1 MYALSRFSF
10 LLLPCMQA
18 VVTGIYINYRSAALS
33 RFARA
38 RAVAYARPHAQGV
51 GTLSARVA
59 SRLANSLLLATLILS
74 HLVVSRKER
83 KPYKIVN
90 YLPFVIAYLLVRPI
104 SEHAYRRRYHLWYR
118 ENRDRVANRFQVPAS
133 SCDRPSKG
141 NCIFDDLLQS
151 Y

>member
-90 YLPFVIAYLLVRPI
+90 YLPFVYCLPSCSTDFRTCVPTTIPPLV
-104 SEHAYRRRYHLWYR
+104 SR
-118 ENRDRVANRFQVPAS
+118 EQGSCCESVS
-133 SCDRPSKG
+133 STCV
-141 NCIFDDLLQS
+141 FL
-151 Y
+151 